1 MDGAGRVRTQRAK
14 AASVRAG
21 LNLDQLRMLL
31 AAATEDHGRKG
42 ERAKAL

>member
-1 MDGAGRVRTQRAK
+1 MRTQRAK

-21 LNLDQLRMLL
+21 LNLDQLRAA